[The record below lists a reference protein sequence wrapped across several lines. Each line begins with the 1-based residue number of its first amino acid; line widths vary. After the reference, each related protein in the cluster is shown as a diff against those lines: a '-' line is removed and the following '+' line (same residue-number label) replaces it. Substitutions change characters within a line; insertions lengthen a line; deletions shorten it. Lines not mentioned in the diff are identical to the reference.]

1 MVWHI
6 KSDFYY
12 DLRCNL
18 SKIEYK
24 SIRPLLDPLPK
35 SFDIFDLELINIIQ
49 EYFLIPPSI
58 IDGHYKTIMTNSIN
72 NSTLSMSLF
81 NIVKNILED
90 RFNGFFIEYGIFDC
104 ESNSNTFLFEQELEW
119 TGILIDANPV
129 NLMSCM

>member
-1 MVWHI
+1 MIWLI

-18 SKIEYK
+18 SKNEYK
-24 SIRPLLDPLPK
+24 PIRPLLDPLPK

>member
-1 MVWHI
+1 M
-6 KSDFYY
+6 
-12 DLRCNL
+12 
-18 SKIEYK
+18 
-24 SIRPLLDPLPK
+24 PK